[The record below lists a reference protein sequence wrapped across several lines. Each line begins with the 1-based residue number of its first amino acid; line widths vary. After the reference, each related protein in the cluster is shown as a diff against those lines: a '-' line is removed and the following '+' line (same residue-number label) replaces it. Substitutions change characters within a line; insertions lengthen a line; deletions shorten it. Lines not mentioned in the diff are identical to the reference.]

1 MKNFIQT
8 RIQSF
13 SPSKIFAR
21 IKHNM
26 RKVKSLNTISDAYN
40 IMINPKTGELIELN
54 DKSVIDDY
62 YNKKHERKYNL
73 KKNKGYYIHNIKIA
87 R

>member
-13 SPSKIFAR
+13 SPSKIFQR

-26 RKVKSLNTISDAYN
+26 RKVKSLNTISDLYN
-40 IMINPKTGELIELN
+40 IMINPKNGELIELN
-54 DKSVIDDY
+54 DKDLINDY
-62 YNKKHERKYNL
+62 YNTYV
-73 KKNKGYYIHNIKIA
+73 KGYKIDRQIHDNNHLESKG
-87 R
+87 